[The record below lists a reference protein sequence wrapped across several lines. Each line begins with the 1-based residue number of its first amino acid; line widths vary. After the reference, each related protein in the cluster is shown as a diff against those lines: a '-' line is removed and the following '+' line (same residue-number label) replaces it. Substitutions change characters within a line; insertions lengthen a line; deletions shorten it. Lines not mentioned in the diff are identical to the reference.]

1 MVGRPVVKWMGW
13 LMLMRHAREGG
24 YVTDIYRAE
33 LKMWS
38 KATIMFQESG
48 ENMQERNCRNLGTTF
63 SPPCTNICIRLG
75 SEISSHCGHT
85 FLDRSLIGFS
95 VAAGLVGAETSQT
108 TRRTHGCVLHKL
120 SLT

>member
-1 MVGRPVVKWMGW
+1 MLMSSRLWSMVCLQNLANHCSWNSPGITSISCSHLYPTLSVKGPAVVGRPVVKWMGG

-48 ENMQERNCRNLGTTF
+48 ENMQELY
-63 SPPCTNICIRLG
+63 
-75 SEISSHCGHT
+75 
-85 FLDRSLIGFS
+85 
-95 VAAGLVGAETSQT
+95 
-108 TRRTHGCVLHKL
+108 
-120 SLT
+120 